1 MKNRARIDGRKRRFK
16 ILFIIGLLIFL
27 GYVLA
32 VIAGIFSF
40 HSQTRESMGGAASN
54 EAVKMY
60 VLKGSGD
67 LWNIQDY
74 TILIGAGQIMRGKAK
89 LSYMGDSEDLQ
100 NIRHFDVSF
109 YEQLDTDSR
118 ESVYGWS
125 AEAIGVASASLSSI
139 EDNVKEMGTNT
150 GSYSYD
156 ELKKNADTY
165 ESTSAVITWEDL
177 KGQSYSDTVELS
189 IAHSTEIVGLAEE

>member
-1 MKNRARIDGRKRRFK
+1 MKNRAILDGRRRRFR
-16 ILFIIGLLIFL
+16 ILFIIGLMIFL

-40 HSQTRESMGGAASN
+40 QSQTHESMGETAPN
-54 EAVKMY
+54 EPVKMY
-60 VLKGSGD
+60 VLHGSGD
-67 LWNIQDY
+67 LWDIQDY

-125 AEAIGVASASLSSI
+125 ANAIGEASLSSI
-139 EDNVKEMGTNT
+139 EDNVKELGSNT
-150 GSYSYD
+150 GIYSYD

-165 ESTSAVITWEDL
+165 ELTSAVITWEDL
-177 KGQSYSDTVELS
+177 EGHSYSDTVELS
-189 IAHSTEIVGLAEE
+189 IAHSAEFVGLAEE